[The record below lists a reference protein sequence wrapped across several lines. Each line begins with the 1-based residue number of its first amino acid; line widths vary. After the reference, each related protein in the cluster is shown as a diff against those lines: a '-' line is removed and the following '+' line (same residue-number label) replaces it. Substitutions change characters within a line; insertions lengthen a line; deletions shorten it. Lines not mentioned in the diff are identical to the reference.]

1 MKIIKFGLISLT
13 TLFSVQLATAQI
25 KVDVK
30 DKLEKKTNQ
39 EANDKVN
46 SGIDK
51 SFDNLEKGIGNLF
64 KKKNKTKSNSNTQ
77 TNSNTQEQEKSD
89 NQQKE
94 QKNQNNEST
103 EKEQEIIKPQIDWNK
118 YDFVPG
124 DEIIFIDK
132 PADNEENGEFPSKW
146 DLKSGNVEIA
156 TVDGQNVIYFFENSK
171 IVPYLKNSTEDYL
184 PEVFTLEFDAF
195 FSPKYSGRYWI
206 YFYDGKNQKSTG
218 NYKSI
223 TIYVNQLSFDKSM
236 MIYPGKKKGN
246 WDAEGGWRHISIA
259 FTKGKLK
266 GYIDDTR
273 LLNIPHYEGNP
284 TGITIQGERY
294 ATSDYNKYIKN
305 IRLAKGGVKYYDRLM
320 QDGKIVTNGIKF
332 DVNKASL
339 KPESMGVFNK
349 IYKLMQKQADLKF
362 SVEGHTDS
370 DGGESANQTLS
381 EKRAKAVV
389 DKLVSMGIASSRFTS
404 KGWGESKPISDNNS
418 DEGKAKNRR
427 VEFIKIN

>member
-1 MKIIKFGLISLT
+1 MRTVKISLIT
-13 TLFSVQLATAQI
+13 FAFMLSIQFTNAQI

-30 DKLEKKTNQ
+30 DKLENKTNQ

-46 SGIDK
+46 DGIDK
-51 SFDNLEKGIGNLF
+51 GFDALEKGIGNLF
-64 KKKNKTKSNSNTQ
+64 KKKNKNKSNSKSQ
-77 TNSNTQEQEKSD
+77 SNTNNQQNEQESQNQNGET
-89 NQQKE
+89 NQQK
-94 QKNQNNEST
+94 
-103 EKEQEIIKPQIDWNK
+103 KEIVKPQVDWNK

-132 PADNEENGEFPSKW
+132 PAGNEENGEFPSKW
-146 DLKSGNVEIA
+146 DLKTGNVEIA
-156 TVDGQNVIYFFENSK
+156 SVDGQNVIYFLEGGE
-171 IVPYLKNSTEDYL
+171 IIPYLKNSKEDYL

-206 YFYDGKNQKSTG
+206 YFYDRKNQKSTE

-223 TIYVNQLSFDKSM
+223 TIYVNELSFDKSM